1 MLNWLKNY
9 RDTLSLLGGVIIGGI
24 VGLVMGKQAT
34 VLQPF
39 GQLFLNLMY
48 MVLIPLVF
56 FSIANAIGQMSSG
69 KRLGKILVSTVAV
82 FIFTAA
88 VAAVVGYA
96 GMRISPII
104 SQGDITHL
112 KDLMGNVKTQSN
124 NTPILEQ
131 LVNMFTVDDFS
142 KVLSKDY
149 MLPAILFSLLFG
161 IATSS
166 SGEAG
171 APFRQFL
178 ASGNVVVLKVIK
190 FIMYYAPFGLGC
202 YFASIVGNLGSQ
214 IVGGYVHA
222 FVLYIVLS
230 IIYFFGV
237 MTLYAFIAGGVPGIK
252 KFWHNVGVPAVTAIA
267 TSSSAASI
275 PTNLEYTRKMGVPD
289 DIVDTVIPLGANIH
303 KDGSVIGGI
312 FKVAFLFLLFGRDI
326 SSMSS
331 IIAIVGGGFFV
342 GAVMGAIPGGGM
354 AAETLIVTMF
364 GFPVNAI
371 PLLLIISTIIDIP
384 ATLLNSTG
392 NVASA
397 LMVTKLVE
405 PQTMRKDRA

>member
-24 VGLVMGKQAT
+24 VGLFMGTDAT

-69 KRLGKILVSTVAV
+69 SRLGKILISTVAV

-88 VAAVVGYA
+88 VAAVVGYL
-96 GMRISPII
+96 GVYLSPLINK
-104 SQGDITHL
+104 GDIGHL
-112 KDLMGNVKTQSN
+112 KALMGSVKVEKN
-124 NTPILEQ
+124 NTPMLQ
-131 LVNMFTVDDFS
+131 QVVNMFTVDDFS
-142 KVLSKDY
+142 KVLSKQY

-161 IATSS
+161 IATST
-166 SGEAG
+166 SGKAAE
-171 APFRQFL
+171 PFRQFL
-178 ASGNVVVLKVIK
+178 ASGNVVVLKIIK
-190 FIMYYAPFGLGC
+190 YIMYYAPFGLGC

-222 FVLYIVLS
+222 YVLYIVLS
-230 IIYFFGV
+230 IIYFFV
-237 MTLYAFIAGGVPGIK
+237 IMTIYAFIAGGKGGVK
-252 KFWHNVGVPAVTAIA
+252 NFWHHVGVPAVTAIA

-275 PTNLEYTRKMGVPD
+275 PANLEYTRKIGVPN

-312 FKVAFLFLLFGRDI
+312 FKVSFLFLLFGRDI
-326 SSMSS
+326 GSFSS
-331 IIAIVGGGFFV
+331 IVSIVGGGFFV

-354 AAETLIVTMF
+354 VAETLIVSMF
-364 GFPVNAI
+364 GFPTNAI

-397 LMVTKLVE
+397 MMVTKLVDPKITFTE
-405 PQTMRKDRA
+405 K

>member
-1 MLNWLKNY
+1 MLTWLKNY

-24 VGLVMGKQAT
+24 VGLILGEKAT

-69 KRLGKILVSTVAV
+69 KRLGKILVSTVVV

-88 VAAVVGYA
+88 VAAVVGYT
-96 GMRISPII
+96 GMRLSPII
-104 SQGDITHL
+104 NHGDITHL
-112 KDLMGNVKTQSN
+112 KALMGNVKTQAN
-124 NTPILEQ
+124 NTPVLEQ
-131 LVNMFTVDDFS
+131 VVNMFTVDDFS

-161 IATSS
+161 IATST
-166 SGEAG
+166 SGKAG
-171 APFRQFL
+171 EPFRQFL
-178 ASGNVVVLKVIK
+178 ASGNVVVLKIIK
-190 FIMYYAPFGLGC
+190 IIMYYAPFGLGC

-222 FVLYIVLS
+222 YVLYLVLS
-230 IIYFFGV
+230 IFYFFV
-237 MTLYAFIAGGVPGIK
+237 VLTLYAFLAGGRSGVK
-252 KFWHNVGVPAVTAIA
+252 NFWHHVWVPAVTAIA

-275 PTNLEYTRKMGVPD
+275 PANLEYTRKIGVPN

-312 FKVAFLFLLFGRDI
+312 FKVSFLFLLFGRDI
-326 SSMSS
+326 STLNS
-331 IIAIVGGGFFV
+331 IIGIVGGGFFV

-354 AAETLIVTMF
+354 VAETLIVTMF
-364 GFPVNAI
+364 GFPTNTI

-397 LMVTKLVE
+397 MMVTRLVD
-405 PQTMRKDRA
+405 RKIKY